1 MRVAVRAIVVAV
13 AALFCNAQSG
23 VLAQDINVDE
33 KTVYYD
39 VSGQDYKAVRQNIK
53 TYSQLNH
60 DNGNRIARTRINIS
74 FSLELRVEPLRCS
87 IKEYEV
93 VVDLEILLP
102 FWIDMEEATA
112 RDRKQWGE
120 FYSAVV
126 RHEKTHVAIAKAM
139 AEQTSAILS
148 ETRAAGTCEALKVRA
163 ENAVSS
169 YLETTK
175 AQQQYDDY
183 TRHDP
188 DRDGFDITAATR
200 RQR

>member
-1 MRVAVRAIVVAV
+1 
-13 AALFCNAQSG
+13 
-23 VLAQDINVDE
+23 
-33 KTVYYD
+33 
-39 VSGQDYKAVRQNIK
+39 
-53 TYSQLNH
+53 
-60 DNGNRIARTRINIS
+60 
-74 FSLELRVEPLRCS
+74 
-87 IKEYEV
+87 
-93 VVDLEILLP
+93 
-102 FWIDMEEATA
+102 MEEATA
-112 RDRKQWGE
+112 HDRKQWGE

-183 TRHDP
+183 TRGDP
-188 DRDGFDITAATR
+188 DRDGFDISAATR